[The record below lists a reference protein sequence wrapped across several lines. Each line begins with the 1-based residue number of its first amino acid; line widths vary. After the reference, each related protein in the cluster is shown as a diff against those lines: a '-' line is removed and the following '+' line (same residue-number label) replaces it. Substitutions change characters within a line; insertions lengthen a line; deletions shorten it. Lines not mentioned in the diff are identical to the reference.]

1 MTARIGDHDMRSHG
15 DSEVFVSPCDSVNPI
30 ANVNAGGTAADEGNG
45 IQTRG
50 DFEDMITSDHELTEF
65 NKDTNEAEVQ
75 VNPNHSGLP
84 PKSKTYFWNEQL
96 PNLVQED
103 FYAEQVEARI
113 KDLDFRANNIRREI
127 NAQTESRVDEAN
139 RMEMESER
147 LKGILEESKKN
158 D

>member
-1 MTARIGDHDMRSHG
+1 MRKK
-15 DSEVFVSPCDSVNPI
+15 DSAERKIFSEELTLILVDLLFKTMAIISRMHPI
-30 ANVNAGGTAADEGNG
+30 ANWLRCRGTLYNLSLN
-45 IQTRG
+45 RVRN
-50 DFEDMITSDHELTEF
+50 DH
-65 NKDTNEAEVQ
+65 EAEVQ

-113 KDLDFRANNIRREI
+113 KDLDFRANNIRKEI

-139 RMEMESER
+139 RMEMESDR
-147 LKGILEESKKN
+147 LKEILEESKKN